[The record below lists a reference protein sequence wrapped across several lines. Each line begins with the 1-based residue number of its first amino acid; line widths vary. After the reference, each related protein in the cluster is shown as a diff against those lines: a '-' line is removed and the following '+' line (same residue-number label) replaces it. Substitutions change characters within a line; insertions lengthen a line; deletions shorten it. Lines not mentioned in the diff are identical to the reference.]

1 MEWYADFL
9 REKYSLNICVVL
21 APRHVATVN
30 KESLIANGVRVLIT
44 DDINQDDAAKNI
56 LSHFSD
62 LCICFGPA
70 WIFNLDILELFNY
83 AILNFNGIPIPRY
96 LGGAHHSWQIL
107 NRNYE
112 GGCFY
117 QLITET
123 VDRGPVIHHEKFSIH
138 LTVKSLQ
145 IMNVKMTTIISLPC

>member
-1 MEWYADFL
+1 MNSRYCHFTSITLIGGIFDEWYADFL

-21 APRHVATVN
+21 APRHVATV
-30 KESLIANGVRVLIT
+30 KKSLIANSVRVLIT

-83 AILNFNGIPIPRY
+83 ALNFNGIPIPRY
-96 LGGAHHSWQIL
+96 LGCSPFLA
-107 NRNYE
+107 N
-112 GGCFY
+112 
-117 QLITET
+117 
-123 VDRGPVIHHEKFSIH
+123 
-138 LTVKSLQ
+138 KS
-145 IMNVKMTTIISLPC
+145 